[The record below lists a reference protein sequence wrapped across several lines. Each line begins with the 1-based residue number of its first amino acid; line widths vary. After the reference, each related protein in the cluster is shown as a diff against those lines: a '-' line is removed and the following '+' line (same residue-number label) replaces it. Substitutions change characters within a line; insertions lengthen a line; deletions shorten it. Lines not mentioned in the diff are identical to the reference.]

1 MRAESELR
9 DVTNEVALGDAAQVA
24 DAADRILRKCFG
36 PRQFDS
42 DLVRRAF
49 AFADRLFAG
58 REPGHLACD
67 MPYHDLRHS
76 LDTALIMARLVD
88 GWQSVHRDATG
99 ALTPEQGVLG
109 VVLALLHDTG
119 YLRTSSEAALCGPQ
133 LMREHEARGIAFAG
147 AWLRTTPLSA
157 HAPLAA
163 LIDATRLAAH
173 PEDVFAGH
181 VGAAVTLGHMLG
193 SADLLS
199 QVADRWYL
207 ERCYYHLYPELV
219 LGAGDRLR
227 TPSGGVTLLY
237 RDAADLVRKT
247 GAFYDKVVRRR
258 LDQAF
263 ADVARYLGVHFG
275 GVDPYAA
282 ATQRN
287 LARLADV
294 SADDRMHL
302 LEREPPTTTRDLA
315 AIYHAV
321 PPAPPRIH

>member
-1 MRAESELR
+1 MR
-9 DVTNEVALGDAAQVA
+9 DVTNEVSLGDSAQVA
-24 DAADRILRKCFG
+24 DASDRILRKCFG
-36 PRQFDS
+36 PGQFDS
-42 DLVRRAF
+42 DLLRRAF
-49 AFADRLFAG
+49 TFADRLFAG

-88 GWQSVHRDATG
+88 GWQSVHREAND
-99 ALTPEQGVLG
+99 ALTPEHGALGVL
-109 VVLALLHDTG
+109 LALLHDTG
-119 YLRTSSEAALCGPQ
+119 YLRRSSEAALCGPQ
-133 LMREHEARGIAFAG
+133 LMREHEARGIALAD
-147 AWLRTTPLSA
+147 AWLRTTSLAA

-163 LIDATRLAAH
+163 LIDATRLSAR
-173 PEDVFAGH
+173 PRDLFAGH
-181 VGAAVTLGHMLG
+181 AGASVTLGHMLG

-219 LGAGDRLR
+219 LGECDRIRAPTGD
-227 TPSGGVTLLY
+227 VTMLY

-247 GAFYDKVVRRR
+247 GTFYEKVVRPR
-258 LDQAF
+258 LDEDF
-263 ADVARYLGVHFG
+263 ADVTRYLAIHFG
-275 GVDPYAA
+275 GVDPYTE

-302 LEREPPTTTRDLA
+302 LDGEPLTTSRDLA
-315 AIYHAV
+315 AIYHA
-321 PPAPPRIH
+321 PPPSRVH